1 MYIHIF
7 DAHSED
13 SYTPRDSSQN
23 ESYEQEKNYR
33 IKLFGA
39 TAQGAQIEVNVT
51 GFRPFLYVSIPE
63 ANEAWKKAIVA
74 AIIKGRNLDDL
85 KATIVQKGLL
95 YGYTGGKQFPFLELS
110 VGSINSMYA
119 LKKALLTDTQ
129 TSKLTVHGH
138 VVQVY
143 EANID
148 PMLRFFHMR
157 NINPC
162 GWISIDDIESDD
174 DDFAIECDW
183 KDIDPCPEPPSPVAP
198 FRQVIWDIEC
208 ESFDGSFPVAKQGY
222 RRVAKQL
229 WDVCADPS
237 EISGILT
244 QAFKDT
250 INETEGLVN
259 IPRLKKRLTKPPAI
273 PDSVIDTCKRLWSK
287 RDSAS
292 AKVKEECIDALTKAL
307 DAAFPGLVGD
317 SVIQIGSVLIEGQH
331 VERHIFVLGSC
342 DPINGVKVHSY
353 DMKDEE
359 GLLLGWFEWLVER
372 KVDVFVGYNT
382 NCFDE
387 RYVWDRLEEL
397 DVSDNGFVQQ
407 MSRLCELDEDGQP
420 LRTYVALEEKRLA
433 SSALGDNTLYLW
445 TTPGRLRIDLLGHIR
460 RKAQLPSYKLDA
472 VCAVYLSGVLDGIES
487 LGQGKWLLKTSQK
500 KDARVGRAIQIL
512 DGLGEDL
519 TDKLVIGEVTDRGLV
534 VSSEE
539 DLSVLGEAERWAV
552 VKDDV
557 SPQDIFRLQK
567 GSSADR
573 ATVAA
578 YCIQDCDLT
587 YELYKKLEVF
597 NETMSMANVCSVPV
611 SYIFTRGQGIKIES
625 LIFKECRTL
634 GQLIKVLPVPPREP
648 RLPGDWDEA
657 KDMSFKEI
665 DNYIRKKGE
674 QQYQN
679 LSLYYYKYELQ
690 FKGQHSSMVAKYMND
705 NMPYFN
711 EKWNSTK
718 KDAIEKL
725 IQVKINEEM
734 PIEGYEGAVVLVPE
748 PNFYKSP
755 VGVCDF
761 ASLYPSTIISEN
773 ISYDMLVWVKDFDT
787 EGNLI
792 LESRGDTIADAEAAA
807 TPGTTWTDIE
817 FDILGVKEGDTR
829 KNPVKVKIGSRVC
842 RYAQPP
848 EKGSLPKIVAKLL
861 AARKAKRVE
870 ITKTSDPFKKA
881 LLDAEQNA
889 YKITANSLYGQ
900 LGSPTFKIRLQN
912 LAASVTAYGRKQI
925 MFSKAAIER
934 FYGPGAGDP
943 RCSAV
948 TVYGD
953 TDSIF
958 VNFNP
963 RGPDGAL
970 LKGREAVVATM
981 ELTEEAGKFITGTL
995 KEPHDFEFD
1004 KVIYPFIIFSK
1015 KRYTGMFYEDSPD
1028 SCKEKSMGIVLKRRD
1043 NAPILKQIYG
1053 AAIQELL
1060 LRQDVPAAV
1069 KVVKEG
1075 VRSLVEG
1082 KVKLSMLTITKSL
1095 RSEYK
1100 TSPPAHKVLADRMAI
1115 RDPGNAPASGE
1126 RVGYVY
1132 IKPHAGQKASD
1143 LQGERV
1149 ETPSFIREKGL
1160 QPDYEYYILHQLMNP
1175 LSQLFGIFVDEI
1187 PGYQKPL
1194 SWDEDVASQKERIA
1208 ADLLFREGLGMC
1220 KQSAKKAFISKFFS
1234 PRATPTLTKSL
1245 ATVEVHGDPSLT
1257 SELSKYTSTAT
1268 KKSLLKESASFAD
1281 QAAVSRASKKKTC
1294 NPSPGT
1300 LPLPAT
1306 RP

>member
-13 SYTPRDSSQN
+13 YFSGGERH
-23 ESYEQEKNYR
+23 YR

-39 TAQGAQIEVNVT
+39 TAEGFQVQVDVT
-51 GFRPFLYVSIPE
+51 GFRPFLYVSMPE
-63 ANEAWKKAIVA
+63 GSEAWKKAIVSE
-74 AIIKGRNLDDL
+74 ILRKGKDLDEME
-85 KATIVQKGLL
+85 ATIVKRGLL

-110 VGSINSMYA
+110 VGSMSAFYT
-119 LKKALLTDTQ
+119 LKKALLTDIQ
-129 TSKLTVHGH
+129 TPKLMVLGQLI
-138 VVQVY
+138 QVY
-143 EANID
+143 EGNID

-162 GWISIDDIESDD
+162 GWISIEDIESDD
-174 DDFAIECDW
+174 EEIAIECDW
-183 KDIDPCPEPPSPVAP
+183 KDIDPCPEPPAPVAP

-208 ESFDGSFPVAKQGY
+208 DSFDGSFPVAKQGY

-229 WDVCADPS
+229 WDVCRDAS
-237 EISGILT
+237 EVGEILT
-244 QAFKDT
+244 EAFSNSITKA
-250 INETEGLVN
+250 EGLVK
-259 IPRLKKRLTKPPAI
+259 IPPFKRPLTRVPTIPA
-273 PDSVIDTCKRLWSK
+273 TFTEACKRIWLK
-287 RDSAS
+287 RDSPS
-292 AKVKEECIDALTKAL
+292 MKVKEECLLALTAAL
-307 DAAFPGLVGD
+307 DSAFAALCGD
-317 SVIQIGSVLIEGQH
+317 PIIQIGSVLVTGPS
-331 VERHIFVLGSC
+331 VERHVFVLGTC
-342 DPINGVKVHSY
+342 DPIDGVKVHSY
-353 DMKDEE
+353 KEEKDLLE
-359 GLLLGWFEWLVER
+359 GWIEWLIESR
-372 KVDVFVGYNT
+372 VDIFVGYNT

-397 DVSDNGFVQQ
+397 EINETSSVQQ
-407 MSRLCELDEDGQP
+407 LSRLCEISEDGNAVK
-420 LRTYVALEEKRLA
+420 TYVKLEEKRLA
-433 SSALGDNTLYLW
+433 SSALGDNTLYIW

-472 VCAVYLSGVLDGIES
+472 VCAVYLSGVLDGIEA
-487 LGQGKWLLKTSQK
+487 LGDGKWLLKTSQK

-519 TDKLVIGEVTDRGLV
+519 TDKLVISEVTDRGLV

-567 GSSADR
+567 GSAADR

-625 LIFKECRTL
+625 LIFKECRQL
-634 GQLIKVLPVPPREP
+634 GQLIKVLEVPPRPP
-648 RLPGDWDEA
+648 REDE
-657 KDMSFKEI
+657 D
-665 DNYIRKKGE
+665 
-674 QQYQN
+674 
-679 LSLYYYKYELQ
+679 YEA
-690 FKGQHSSMVAKYMND
+690 FTEKFAGQHSSMVTKYMND
-705 NMPYFN
+705 NMPFFSERRNY
-711 EKWNSTK
+711 K
-718 KDAIEKL
+718 KKSAIEKL
-725 IQVKINEEM
+725 IQVKIHEEM
-734 PIEGYEGAVVLVPE
+734 PVESYEGAVVLVPE

-787 EGNLI
+787 EGKLI
-792 LESRGDTIADAEAAA
+792 LESRGDTIANAEAAA
-807 TPGTTWTDIE
+807 INTSWTDIE
-817 FDILGVKEGDTR
+817 FDILGVKAGDTR
-829 KNPVKVKIGSRVC
+829 KVPEKVKIGTRVC
-842 RYAQPP
+842 RFAQPP

-925 MFSKAAIER
+925 MFSKAAIEQ
-934 FYGPGAGDP
+934 FYGPEAGDP
-943 RCSAV
+943 RCSAQ

-963 RGPDGAL
+963 RGPDGQL

-995 KEPHDFEFD
+995 KDPHDFEFD

-1053 AAIQELL
+1053 AAVQELL
-1060 LRQDVPAAV
+1060 LRQDVAAAV

-1075 VRSLVEG
+1075 VKSLVEG

-1100 TSPPAHKVLADRMAI
+1100 TTPPAHKVLADRMAV

-1126 RVGYVY
+1126 RLGYVY
-1132 IKPHAGQKASD
+1132 FVPTTGKKSVEI
-1143 LQGERV
+1143 QGDRV
-1149 ETPSFIREKGL
+1149 ETPAFIRANGL
-1160 QPDYEYYILHQLMNP
+1160 QADYEYYILHQLMNP
-1175 LSQLFGIFVDEI
+1175 LSQLFGIFVEEI
-1187 PGYQKPL
+1187 PGYQKPTA
-1194 SWDEDVASQKERIA
+1194 WEDDMAAQKERIA
-1208 ADLLFREGLGMC
+1208 AELLFSDGLSFA
-1220 KQSAKKAFISKFFS
+1220 KDLAKKSMSASNQTAKRAFIGKFFS
-1234 PRATPTLTKSL
+1234 QATPSLTKSL
-1245 ATVEVHGDPSLT
+1245 ASVEVKGDPSLS
-1257 SELSKYTSTAT
+1257 SELSKVKSPAA
-1268 KKSLLKESASFAD
+1268 KKSLLRESASFAD
-1281 QAAVSRASKKKTC
+1281 QAAVSRASKKKEAC
-1294 NPSPGT
+1294 KAAAEAAAPS
-1300 LPLPAT
+1300 AT
-1306 RP
+1306 ASP

>member
-1 MYIHIF
+1 M
-7 DAHSED
+7 
-13 SYTPRDSSQN
+13 
-23 ESYEQEKNYR
+23 
-33 IKLFGA
+33 
-39 TAQGAQIEVNVT
+39 
-51 GFRPFLYVSIPE
+51 PE
-63 ANEAWKKAIVA
+63 ATEVWKKAIVGEILRKA
-74 AIIKGRNLDDL
+74 KDLDDMETSVV
-85 KATIVQKGLL
+85 KRGLL

-110 VGSINSMYA
+110 VGSSGSMYA
-119 LKKALLTDTQ
+119 LKKVLLTDTQ
-129 TSKLTVHGH
+129 TPKLTVHGH
-138 VVQVY
+138 VVQVF
-143 EANID
+143 EGNID
-148 PMLRFFHMR
+148 PMLRFFHMQ

-162 GWISIDDIESDD
+162 GWISIEDIESDD
-174 DDFAIECDW
+174 EEIAIECDW
-183 KDIDPCPEPPSPVAP
+183 KDVQPCPEPPAPVAP
-198 FRQVIWDIEC
+198 FRQLIWDIEC
-208 ESFDGSFPVAKQGY
+208 DSFDGSFPVAKQGY

-229 WDVCADPS
+229 WDVCGDAS
-237 EISGILT
+237 EVVSMLT
-244 QAFKDT
+244 EAFSNSMTKA
-250 INETEGLVN
+250 EGLVK
-259 IPRLKKRLTKPPAI
+259 IPPFKLPLTKVPAI
-273 PDSVIDTCKRLWSK
+273 PASLTEACKKIWLK
-287 RDSAS
+287 RDSPS
-292 AKVKEECIDALTKAL
+292 MKVKEECVQELTKAL
-307 DAAFPGLVGD
+307 DSAFAKHLLGGD
-317 SVIQIGSVLIEGQH
+317 PIIQIGSVLVEGQD
-331 VERHIFVLGSC
+331 VERHIFVLGTC
-342 DPINGVKVHSY
+342 DDIDGVKVHSY
-353 DMKDEE
+353 KEE
-359 GLLLGWFEWLVER
+359 KELLVGWVKWLIESR
-372 KVDVFVGYNT
+372 VDIFVGYNT

-387 RYVWDRLEEL
+387 RYVWDRLDEL
-397 DVSDNGFVQQ
+397 DLSNEAEVQQ
-407 MSRLCELDEDGQP
+407 LSRLCELTEDGDP
-420 LRTYVALEEKRLA
+420 VRTYVKLEEKRLA

-472 VCAVYLSGVLDGIES
+472 VCAVYLSGVLDGIEG
-487 LGQGKWLLKTSQK
+487 LGEGKWLLKTSQK

-625 LIFKECRTL
+625 LIFKECRQL
-634 GQLIKVLPVPPREP
+634 GQLIKVLEVPPREP
-648 RLPGDWDEA
+648 RLQSDWDEA
-657 KDMSFKEI
+657 KEMSFKDI
-665 DNYIRKKGE
+665 DDYVRKKGE

-679 LSLYYYKYELQ
+679 ASLYYYKYELQ
-690 FKGQHSSMVAKYMND
+690 FKGQHSSCVAKYMND
-705 NMPYFN
+705 NMPYFS
-711 EKWNSTK
+711 EKRHSTK
-718 KDAIEKL
+718 KESIEKL
-725 IQVKINEEM
+725 IQVKIHEEM
-734 PIEGYEGAVVLVPE
+734 PVESYEGAVVLVPE

-787 EGNLI
+787 DGSLMGGRPSYGAVEDEDN
-792 LESRGDTIADAEAAA
+792 AV
-807 TPGTTWTDIE
+807 PGTTWTDIE
-817 FDILGVKEGDTR
+817 FDILGVKAGDTR
-829 KNPVKVKIGSRVC
+829 KVPEKIKIGTRVC

-925 MFSKAAIER
+925 MFSKAAIEQ

-963 RGPDGAL
+963 RGPDGQL

-995 KEPHDFEFD
+995 KDPHDFEFD

-1053 AAIQELL
+1053 AAVQELL
-1060 LRQDVPAAV
+1060 LRQDVAAAV

-1075 VRSLVEG
+1075 VRNLVDG

-1100 TSPPAHKVLADRMAI
+1100 TTPPAHKILADRMAV

-1132 IKPHAGQKASD
+1132 IKPQAGQKASD

-1149 ETPSFIREKGL
+1149 ETPAFIREKGL
-1160 QPDYEYYILHQLMNP
+1160 EPDYEYYILHQLMNP
-1175 LSQLFGIFVDEI
+1175 LAQLFGIFVDEI
-1187 PGYQKPL
+1187 PGYQAPA
-1194 SWDEDVASQKERIA
+1194 SWEEDAAAQKERIA
-1208 ADLLFREGLGMC
+1208 GDLLFREGLGMC

-1234 PRATPTLTKSL
+1234 PRSTPALTKSL
-1245 ATVEVHGDPSLT
+1245 ANVEVQGDPSLS
-1257 SELSKYTSTAT
+1257 SELSKYSSPAS
-1268 KKSLLKESASFAD
+1268 KKSLLKESSLFAD
-1281 QAAVSRASKKKTC
+1281 QAALSRVSKKKKPC
-1294 NPSPGT
+1294 KAVEVVPSVAPSP
-1300 LPLPAT
+1300 
-1306 RP
+1306 

>member
-13 SYTPRDSSQN
+13 VYCRPGDSGPENSYCRPGDSGPEDAYTGGS
-23 ESYEQEKNYR
+23 KHYR

-39 TAQGAQIEVNVT
+39 TAEGNQVQVDVT
-51 GFRPFLYVSIPE
+51 GFRPFLYVSMPE
-63 ANEAWKKAIVA
+63 ATEAWKKAIVSE
-74 AIIKGRNLDDL
+74 IGRKAKDLDTMEA
-85 KATIVQKGLL
+85 KVVKRGLL

-110 VGSINSMYA
+110 VGSMSAFYT

-129 TSKLTVHGH
+129 TPKLTVHGH
-138 VVQVY
+138 VVQVF
-143 EANID
+143 EGNID

-162 GWISIDDIESDD
+162 GWISIEDLESDD
-174 DDFAIECDW
+174 DDIAIECDW
-183 KDIDPCPEPPSPVAP
+183 KDIEPCPEPPAPVAP

-208 ESFDGSFPVAKQGY
+208 DSFDGSFPVAKQGY

-229 WDVCADPS
+229 WDVCGDAS
-237 EISGILT
+237 EVGPMLT
-244 QAFKDT
+244 EAFSNSMTK
-250 INETEGLVN
+250 TEGLVK
-259 IPRLKKRLTKPPAI
+259 IPPFKKPLTKVPAI
-273 PDSVIDTCKRLWSK
+273 PATFIEACKRVWLK
-287 RDSAS
+287 RDSPS
-292 AKVKEECIDALTKAL
+292 MKVKEECVQALTTAL
-307 DAAFPGLVGD
+307 DSAFTPLCGD
-317 SVIQIGSVLIEGQH
+317 PIIQIGSVFIDGPS
-331 VERHIFVLGSC
+331 VERHIFVLGTC
-342 DPINGVKVHSY
+342 DDIDGVKVHSY
-353 DMKDEE
+353 KEEKD
-359 GLLLGWFEWLVER
+359 LLMGWIEWLIEYR
-372 KVDVFVGYNT
+372 VDIFVGYNT
-382 NCFDE
+382 SSFDE
-387 RYVWDRLEEL
+387 RYVWERLEEL
-397 DVSDNGFVQQ
+397 DLSNEAPVQQ
-407 MSRLCELDEDGQP
+407 LSRLCELTEDGDP
-420 LRTYVALEEKRLA
+420 VRTCVKLEEKRLA

-472 VCAVYLSGVLDGIES
+472 VCAVYLSGVLDGIEG
-487 LGQGKWLLKTSQK
+487 LGDGKWLLKTSQR

-519 TDKLVIGEVTDRGLV
+519 TDKLVISEVNERGLV

-567 GSSADR
+567 GTSADR

-578 YCIQDCDLT
+578 YCVQDCDLT

-625 LIFKECRTL
+625 LIFKECRQL
-634 GQLIKVLPVPPREP
+634 GQLIKVLEVPPRAP
-648 RLPGDWDEA
+648 RDDDDYEA
-657 KDMSFKEI
+657 FAEKFA
-665 DNYIRKKGE
+665 
-674 QQYQN
+674 
-679 LSLYYYKYELQ
+679 
-690 FKGQHSSMVAKYMND
+690 GQHSSCVAKYMND
-705 NMPYFN
+705 NMPYFT
-711 EKWNSTK
+711 EKRNYK
-718 KDAIEKL
+718 KKFAIEKL
-725 IQVKINEEM
+725 IQVKIHEEM
-734 PIEGYEGAVVLVPE
+734 PVESYEGAVVLVPE

-787 EGNLI
+787 EGKL
-792 LESRGDTIADAEAAA
+792 LVESHGDTLAGAEANALN
-807 TPGTTWTDIE
+807 TSWTDIE
-817 FDILGVKEGDTR
+817 FDILGVKPGDTR
-829 KNPVKVKIGSRVC
+829 KVPEKIKIGTRVC

-861 AARKAKRVE
+861 AARKAKRLE

-925 MFSKAAIER
+925 MFSKAAIEQ
-934 FYGPGAGDP
+934 FYGPAAGDP

-963 RGPDGAL
+963 RGPDGQP
-970 LKGREAVVATM
+970 LKGRDAVVATM

-1015 KRYTGMFYEDSPD
+1015 KRYTGMFYEESPD

-1053 AAIQELL
+1053 AAVQELL
-1060 LRQDVPAAV
+1060 LRQDVAAAAR
-1069 KVVKEG
+1069 VVKEG

-1082 KVKLSMLTITKSL
+1082 KVKISMLTITKSL

-1100 TSPPAHKVLADRMAI
+1100 TTPPAHKILADRMAV

-1126 RVGYVY
+1126 RLGYVY
-1132 IKPHAGQKASD
+1132 IKPQAGQKASD

-1149 ETPSFIREKGL
+1149 ETPAFIREKGL
-1160 QPDYEYYILHQLMNP
+1160 EPDYEYYILHQLMNP
-1175 LSQLFGIFVDEI
+1175 LAQLFGIFVDEI
-1187 PGYQKPL
+1187 PGYQKPA
-1194 SWDEDVASQKERIA
+1194 SWEDDVAAQKERIA

-1220 KQSAKKAFISKFFS
+1220 KQSAKKAFISKFFT
-1234 PRATPTLTKSL
+1234 PRATPSLTKSL
-1245 ATVEVHGDPSLT
+1245 ANVEVQGDPSLS
-1257 SELSKYTSTAT
+1257 SELSKYGSAVS
-1268 KKSLLKESASFAD
+1268 KKSLLKESSLFAD
-1281 QAAVSRASKKKTC
+1281 QAAVSRASKKKKAC
-1294 NPSPGT
+1294 KEADK
-1300 LPLPAT
+1300 PLPVSPPSAGQSQSTPIKPSVPQAT
-1306 RP
+1306 

>member
-1 MYIHIF
+1 MIIHIF

-13 SYTPRDSSQN
+13 SYRHPGDARPEDSRPQPKTLQ
-23 ESYEQEKNYR
+23 YT

-39 TAQGAQIEVNVT
+39 TAEGAQVQVDVT
-51 GFRPFLYVSIPE
+51 GFRPFLYVSMPQGRDSHWKNIIE
-63 ANEAWKKAIVA
+63 ADILQKSRGAI
-74 AIIKGRNLDDL
+74 KDL
-85 KATIVQKGLL
+85 ESMVVKRGLL
-95 YGYTGGKQFPFLELS
+95 YGYTGGKQFSFLELS
-110 VGSINSMYA
+110 VESMSSFYA
-119 LKKALLTDTQ
+119 LKKVLLTDIQ
-129 TSKLTVHGH
+129 TPKLIVSGNLI
-138 VVQVY
+138 QVY

-157 NINPC
+157 NVNPC
-162 GWISIDDIESDD
+162 GWISIEDIESDD
-174 DDFAIECDW
+174 EEVAIECEW
-183 KDIDPCPEPPSPVAP
+183 KDIEPCQEPPAPVAP

-208 ESFDGSFPVAKQGY
+208 DSFDGSFPVAKQGY

-229 WDVCADPS
+229 WDVCGDANEVGPM
-237 EISGILT
+237 LT
-244 QAFKDT
+244 EAFSNRVTKV
-250 INETEGLVN
+250 EGLVK
-259 IPRLKKRLTKPPAI
+259 IPPFKKESKVPEIPSSLTEA
-273 PDSVIDTCKRLWSK
+273 CKRIWLK
-287 RDSAS
+287 RDSPS
-292 AKVKEECIDALTKAL
+292 AKVKEECVQALTAAL
-307 DAAFPGLVGD
+307 DSAFAKQPLCGD
-317 SVIQIGSVLIEGQH
+317 PIIQIGSVFINGAT
-331 VERHIFVLGSC
+331 VERHVFVLGTCEAIS
-342 DPINGVKVHSY
+342 GVEVHSY
-353 DMKDEE
+353 KLEKD
-359 GLLLGWFEWLVER
+359 LIMGWIDWLIEYR
-372 KVDVFVGYNT
+372 VDIFVGYNT
-382 NCFDE
+382 SSFDE
-387 RYVWDRLEEL
+387 RYVWERLEEL
-397 DVSDNGFVQQ
+397 GLSDSPSVQQ
-407 MSRLCELDEDGQP
+407 LSRLCELEDGEA
-420 LRTYVALEEKRLA
+420 RRAYVQLEEKRLA

-472 VCAVYLSGVLDGIES
+472 VCAVYLSGVLDGIEA
-487 LGQGKWLLKTSQK
+487 LGDGKWLLKTSQK

-567 GSSADR
+567 GSAADR

-634 GQLIKVLPVPPREP
+634 GQLIKVLEVPPRPP
-648 RLPGDWDEA
+648 REDE
-657 KDMSFKEI
+657 D
-665 DNYIRKKGE
+665 
-674 QQYQN
+674 
-679 LSLYYYKYELQ
+679 YEA
-690 FKGQHSSMVAKYMND
+690 FAEKFAGQHSSSVAKYMND

-711 EKWNSTK
+711 EKRNYK
-718 KDAIEKL
+718 KRFAIEKL
-725 IQVKINEEM
+725 IQVKIHEEM
-734 PIEGYEGAVVLVPE
+734 PVEGYEGAVVLVPE

-792 LESRGDTIADAEAAA
+792 LESRGDTIADAEMNAVN
-807 TPGTTWTDIE
+807 TTWTDIE
-817 FDILGVKEGDTR
+817 FDILGVKDGDVR

-842 RYAQPP
+842 RFAQPP

-925 MFSKAAIER
+925 MFSKAAIEQ

-963 RGPDGAL
+963 RGPDGQP

-995 KEPHDFEFD
+995 KDPHDFEFD

-1053 AAIQELL
+1053 AAVQELL
-1060 LRQDVPAAV
+1060 LRQDVAAAV

-1075 VRSLVEG
+1075 VKSLVEG

-1100 TSPPAHKVLADRMAI
+1100 TTPPAHKILADRMAV

-1132 IKPHAGQKASD
+1132 IKAQAGQKASD

-1149 ETPSFIREKGL
+1149 ETPAFIREKGL
-1160 QPDYEYYILHQLMNP
+1160 EPDYEYYILHQLMNP
-1175 LSQLFGIFVDEI
+1175 LSQLFGIFVNEI
-1187 PGYQKPL
+1187 PGYQAPK
-1194 SWDEDVASQKERIA
+1194 SWEEDAAAQKERIA
-1208 ADLLFREGLGMC
+1208 GDLLFRDGLGMC
-1220 KQSAKKAFISKFFS
+1220 KHSAKKAFISKFFS
-1234 PRATPTLTKSL
+1234 PRATPSLTKSL
-1245 ATVEVHGDPSLT
+1245 ATVEVQGDPSLT
-1257 SELSKYTSTAT
+1257 SELSKYSSPAA

-1281 QAAVSRASKKKTC
+1281 QAAVSRASKKKAAC
-1294 NPSPGT
+1294 KPS
-1300 LPLPAT
+1300 AT
-1306 RP
+1306 ASPSTPTSPNVPPVI

>member
-13 SYTPRDSSQN
+13 SYSRPGDSRPGDSRP
-23 ESYEQEKNYR
+23 EDSYSDARQQYH

-39 TAQGAQIEVNVT
+39 TANGSQVQVDVT
-51 GFRPFLYVSIPE
+51 GFRPFLYVSLPE
-63 ANEAWKKAIVA
+63 SSEAWKKAVVGEILRRA
-74 AIIKGRNLDDL
+74 KGQLDDMEVTL
-85 KATIVQKGLL
+85 VKRGIL
-95 YGYTGGKQFPFLELS
+95 YGYTGGKDFPFLQLT
-110 VGSINSMYA
+110 VPSMSAFYH
-119 LKKALLTDTQ
+119 LKKVLLTDTQ
-129 TSKLTVHGH
+129 TPKLVVHEKII
-138 VVQVY
+138 QVY

-162 GWISIDDIESDD
+162 GWISIEDIDSDD
-174 DDFAIECDW
+174 EEINIECDW
-183 KDIDPCPEPPSPVAP
+183 ADIGPCLEPPTPVAP

-208 ESFDGSFPVAKQGY
+208 DSFDGSFPVAKQGY

-229 WDVCADPS
+229 WDLCADAS
-237 EISGILT
+237 EVGPMLEKAFSADVEALVKIPPFKKTSKIPQISTTLLN
-244 QAFKDT
+244 D
-250 INETEGLVN
+250 
-259 IPRLKKRLTKPPAI
+259 
-273 PDSVIDTCKRLWSK
+273 CKRIWLK

-292 AKVKEECIDALTKAL
+292 PKVKEECVQDLTAAL
-307 DAAFPGLVGD
+307 DSAFVLHPLSGD
-317 SVIQIGSVLIEGQH
+317 PIIQIGSVLITGPD
-331 VERHIFVLGSC
+331 VERHIFVLGTC
-342 DPINGVKVHSY
+342 DPIDGVVVHSY
-353 DMKDEE
+353 KQEKD
-359 GLLLGWFEWLVER
+359 LLVSWMEWLIESR
-372 KVDVFVGYNT
+372 VDIFVGYNT

-397 DVSDNGFVQQ
+397 GVNDSAAVQQ
-407 MSRLCELDEDGQP
+407 LSRLCELEDGEAQ
-420 LRTYVALEEKRLA
+420 RTYVKLEEKRLA

-487 LGQGKWLLKTSQK
+487 LGDGKWLLKTSQK

-519 TDKLVIGEVTDRGLV
+519 TDKLIVSEVSAGGLV

-625 LIFKECRTL
+625 LIFKECREL
-634 GQLIKVLPVPPREP
+634 GQLIKVLEVPPREP
-648 RLPGDWDEA
+648 RLPHDIDNV
-657 KDMSFKEI
+657 KDMKTIEEV
-665 DNYIRKKGE
+665 DVHVRMKRE
-674 QQYQN
+674 QPYQN
-679 LSLYYYKYELQ
+679 ASLYYHWFDLQ
-690 FKGQHSSMVAKYMND
+690 FKGQHSSSVTKYVD
-705 NMPYFN
+705 DKKEYFEN
-711 EKWNSTK
+711 KRNTTQKE
-718 KDAIEKL
+718 AAEKL
-725 IQVKINEEM
+725 IQVKIYEEM
-734 PIEGYEGAVVLVPE
+734 PVESYEGAVVLVPE

-773 ISYDMLVWVKDFDT
+773 ISYDMLVWVKDFDM

-792 LESRGDTIADAEAAA
+792 GGRPSYGAVEDEANA

-829 KNPVKVKIGSRVC
+829 KNPVKEKVGTRVC

-848 EKGSLPKIVAKLL
+848 AKGSLPKIVAKLL

-870 ITKTSDPFKKA
+870 ITKTNDPFKKA

-925 MFSKAAIER
+925 MFSKAAIEK
-934 FYGPGAGDP
+934 FYGPEAGDP

-963 RGPDGAL
+963 RGPDGTQ

-1028 SCKEKSMGIVLKRRD
+1028 SSKEKSMGIVLKRRD
-1043 NAPILKQIYG
+1043 NAPFLKLVYG
-1053 AAIQELL
+1053 SAVKELL
-1060 LRQDVPAAV
+1060 LRQDVGAAV
-1069 KVVKEG
+1069 RVVKEG
-1075 VRSLVEG
+1075 VRALVEG

-1100 TSPPAHKVLADRMAI
+1100 TTPPAHKILADRMAV

-1132 IKPHAGQKASD
+1132 IKPQAGQKASD

-1149 ETPSFIREKGL
+1149 ETPAFIREKGL
-1160 QPDYEYYILHQLMNP
+1160 EPDYEYYILHQLMNP
-1175 LSQLFGIFVDEI
+1175 ISQLFGIFVEEI
-1187 PGYQKPL
+1187 PGYQKPAT
-1194 SWDEDVASQKERIA
+1194 WDEDVAAQKERMA
-1208 ADLLFREGLGMC
+1208 ADLLFREGLSMC

-1234 PRATPTLTKSL
+1234 RPTPSLTKSL
-1245 ATVEVHGDPSLT
+1245 ATVAVQGDPSLT
-1257 SELSKYTSTAT
+1257 SELSKYASPTA

-1281 QAAVSRASKKKTC
+1281 QAAVSRASKKK
-1294 NPSPGT
+1294 
-1300 LPLPAT
+1300 AAK
-1306 RP
+1306 

>member
-1 MYIHIF
+1 MF
-7 DAHSED
+7 GVTAEG
-13 SYTPRDSSQN
+13 SQV
-23 ESYEQEKNYR
+23 QVD
-33 IKLFGA
+33 I
-39 TAQGAQIEVNVT
+39 T
-51 GFRPFLYVSIPE
+51 GFRPFIYVSIPE
-63 ANEAWKKAIVA
+63 ATEAWKKEIEAEIYRKAKDLSDMETRIV
-74 AIIKGRNLDDL
+74 KR
-85 KATIVQKGLL
+85 GLL

-110 VGSINSMYA
+110 VGSMSALYA
-119 LKKALLTDTQ
+119 LKKVLLTDIQ
-129 TSKLTVHGH
+129 TPKLTVRGRTI
-138 VVQVY
+138 QVY

-162 GWISIDDIESDD
+162 GWISIEDIESDD
-174 DDFAIECDW
+174 EEIAIECEW
-183 KDIDPCPEPPSPVAP
+183 TDICPCPEPPAPVAP
-198 FRQVIWDIEC
+198 FRQLIWDIEC
-208 ESFDGSFPVAKQGY
+208 DSFDGSFPVAKQGY

-229 WDVCADPS
+229 WDVCGDAS
-237 EISGILT
+237 EVAPILT
-244 QAFKDT
+244 RAFQDSITKT
-250 INETEGLVN
+250 QGPVN
-259 IPRLKKRLTKPPAI
+259 IPPFKKALSKVPDISTNLTEA
-273 PDSVIDTCKRLWSK
+273 CKKIWLR
-287 RDSAS
+287 RDSPS
-292 AKVKEECIDALTKAL
+292 VKIKEECVQALTAAL
-307 DAAFPGLVGD
+307 DSAFTKQSLSGD
-317 SVIQIGSVLIEGQH
+317 PIIQIGSVLIDGPA
-331 VERHIFVLGSC
+331 VERHIFVLGTC
-342 DPINGVKVHSY
+342 DPIDGVKVHSY
-353 DMKDEE
+353 KEE
-359 GLLLGWFEWLVER
+359 KELLVGWVEWLIESR
-372 KVDVFVGYNT
+372 VDIFVGYNT

-387 RYVWDRLEEL
+387 RYVWERLEEL
-397 DVSDNGFVQQ
+397 DLSSEASVQQ
-407 MSRLCELDEDGQP
+407 LSRLCELTDDGEP
-420 LRTYVALEEKRLA
+420 VRTCVKLEEKRLA

-472 VCAVYLSGVLDGIES
+472 VCAVYLSGVLDGIEA
-487 LGQGKWLLKTSQK
+487 LGDGKWLLKTSQK

-519 TDKLVIGEVTDRGLV
+519 TDKMVIGEVTERGLV

-552 VKDDV
+552 VKDDI

-625 LIFKECRTL
+625 LIFKECRQL
-634 GQLIKVLPVPPREP
+634 GQLIKVLEVPPRPP
-648 RLPGDWDEA
+648 RDDE
-657 KDMSFKEI
+657 D
-665 DNYIRKKGE
+665 
-674 QQYQN
+674 
-679 LSLYYYKYELQ
+679 YEALAEK
-690 FKGQHSSMVAKYMND
+690 FAGQHSSIVTKYMNETPLYSQWK
-705 NMPYFN
+705 NI
-711 EKWNSTK
+711 KKKST
-718 KDAIEKL
+718 IEKL
-725 IQVKINEEM
+725 IQVKIHEEM
-734 PIEGYEGAVVLVPE
+734 PVESYEGAVVLVPE

-787 EGNLI
+787 EGKLM
-792 LESRGDTIADAEAAA
+792 GDKPSYGAIEDEANA

-817 FDILGVKEGDTR
+817 FDILGVKAGDTR
-829 KNPVKVKIGSRVC
+829 KVPEKIKIGTRVC

-925 MFSKAAIER
+925 MFSKAAIEQ

-963 RGPDGAL
+963 RGPDGEP

-995 KEPHDFEFD
+995 KDPHDFEFD

-1053 AAIQELL
+1053 AAVQELL
-1060 LRQDVPAAV
+1060 LRQDVAAAV

-1075 VRSLVEG
+1075 VRNLVEG

-1100 TSPPAHKVLADRMAI
+1100 TTPPAHKVLADRMAV

-1132 IKPHAGQKASD
+1132 IKPQAGQKASD

-1149 ETPSFIREKGL
+1149 ETPAFIREKGL
-1160 QPDYEYYILHQLMNP
+1160 EPDYEYYILHQLMNP

-1187 PGYQKPL
+1187 PGYEKPG
-1194 SWDEDVASQKERIA
+1194 SWDEDVIAQKERIA

-1234 PRATPTLTKSL
+1234 PRPTPSLTKSL
-1245 ATVEVHGDPSLT
+1245 ASVEVKGDPSLS
-1257 SELSKYTSTAT
+1257 SELSKYSSTAS

-1281 QAAVSRASKKKTC
+1281 QAAVSRASKKKAAC
-1294 NPSPGT
+1294 KAAAAIPSAGQST
-1300 LPLPAT
+1300 
-1306 RP
+1306 

>member
-13 SYTPRDSSQN
+13 VYCRPGDSGPGDSGPDDVYTKGVKHYQ
-23 ESYEQEKNYR
+23 

-39 TAQGAQIEVNVT
+39 TVDGNQVQIDVT
-51 GFRPFLYVSIPE
+51 GFRPFLYVSMPE
-63 ANEAWKKAIVA
+63 ATEVWKKAIVGD
-74 AIIKGRNLDDL
+74 ILRRGKDLDDME
-85 KATIVQKGLL
+85 ARIVKRGLL
-95 YGYTGGKQFPFLELS
+95 YGYTGGKEFPFLELS
-110 VGSINSMYA
+110 VGSISAMYT
-119 LKKALLTDTQ
+119 LKKTLLTDTQ
-129 TSKLTVHGH
+129 TPKLTVHGH

-143 EANID
+143 EGNID

-174 DDFAIECDW
+174 EEIVIECDW
-183 KDIDPCPEPPSPVAP
+183 KDIEPCPQAPAPVAP

-208 ESFDGSFPVAKQGY
+208 DSFDGSFPVAKQGY

-229 WDVCADPS
+229 WDVCGDSS
-237 EISGILT
+237 EVGPMLT
-244 QAFKDT
+244 QAFQDSIAKK
-250 INETEGLVN
+250 EGLVR
-259 IPRLKKRLTKPPAI
+259 IPPFKKPLTKVPDI
-273 PDSVIDTCKRLWSK
+273 PVSFIEACKRVWLK
-287 RDSAS
+287 RDSPS
-292 AKVKEECIDALTKAL
+292 VKVKEECVQALTVAL
-307 DAAFPGLVGD
+307 DSAFAKLCGD
-317 SVIQIGSVLIEGQH
+317 PIIQIGSVFIDGPS
-331 VERHIFVLGSC
+331 VERHIFVLGTC
-342 DPINGVKVHSY
+342 DAIDGVKVHSY
-353 DMKDEE
+353 RLEE
-359 GLLLGWFEWLVER
+359 DLLMGWIGWLIEYR
-372 KVDVFVGYNT
+372 VDIFVGYNT
-382 NCFDE
+382 SSFDE
-387 RYVWDRLEEL
+387 RYVWERLEEL
-397 DVSDNGFVQQ
+397 GLSDNSYVQQ
-407 MSRLCELDEDGQP
+407 LSRLCQLTDDGDP
-420 LRTYVALEEKRLA
+420 VRTCVKLEEKRLA

-472 VCAVYLSGVLDGIES
+472 VCAVYLSGVLDGIEG
-487 LGQGKWLLKTSQK
+487 LGDRKWLLKTSQK
-500 KDARVGRAIQIL
+500 KDAKVGRAIQIL

-519 TDKLVIGEVTDRGLV
+519 TDKLVIDEVTDRGLV
-534 VSSEE
+534 VQSEE
-539 DLSVLGEAERWAV
+539 DLSLLGEAERWAV

-625 LIFKECRTL
+625 LIFKECRVL
-634 GQLIKVLPVPPREP
+634 GQLIKVLEVPPRAP
-648 RLPGDWDEA
+648 REDE
-657 KDMSFKEI
+657 D
-665 DNYIRKKGE
+665 
-674 QQYQN
+674 
-679 LSLYYYKYELQ
+679 YEALAEK
-690 FKGQHSSMVAKYMND
+690 FAGQHSSSVAKYMND
-705 NMPYFN
+705 NMPYF
-711 EKWNSTK
+711 TK
-718 KDAIEKL
+718 SYKKKNAIEKL
-725 IQVKINEEM
+725 IQVKIYEEM
-734 PIEGYEGAVVLVPE
+734 PVESYEGAVVLVPE

-787 EGNLI
+787 EGKLMGGRPSYGAV
-792 LESRGDTIADAEAAA
+792 EDEANAS
-807 TPGTTWTDIE
+807 PGTTWTDIE

-829 KNPVKVKIGSRVC
+829 KNPVKVKIGTRVC

-925 MFSKAAIER
+925 MFSKAAIEQ

-963 RGPDGAL
+963 RGPDGAP

-995 KEPHDFEFD
+995 KDPHDFEFD

-1053 AAIQELL
+1053 AAVQELL
-1060 LRQDVPAAV
+1060 LRQDVVAAV

-1100 TSPPAHKVLADRMAI
+1100 TTPPAHKILADRMAV

-1132 IKPHAGQKASD
+1132 IVPTTGKKANEI
-1143 LQGERV
+1143 QGDRV
-1149 ETPSFIREKGL
+1149 ETPAFIRANGL
-1160 QPDYEYYILHQLMNP
+1160 QADYEYYILHQLMNP

-1187 PGYQKPL
+1187 PGYKAPPL
-1194 SWDEDVASQKERIA
+1194 WEDDAAAQKERIA
-1208 ADLLFREGLGMC
+1208 AELLFSEGLNLA
-1220 KQSAKKAFISKFFS
+1220 KELAKKSLSASNQTAKRAFIGKFFS
-1234 PRATPTLTKSL
+1234 QATPTLTKSL
-1245 ATVEVHGDPSLT
+1245 ATVEVKGDPSIT
-1257 SELSKYTSTAT
+1257 SELSKYSSTAT
-1268 KKSLLKESASFAD
+1268 KKSLLKESSLFAD
-1281 QAAVSRASKKKTC
+1281 QAAVSRACKKKTC
-1294 NPSPGT
+1294 KPQPSQEQSPSIPT
-1300 LPLPAT
+1300 SPSVPPAS
-1306 RP
+1306 

>member
-1 MYIHIF
+1 MIIHIF

-13 SYTPRDSSQN
+13 SYRSVDPGSDS
-23 ESYEQEKNYR
+23 ESGSRPQGELLYT

-39 TAQGAQIEVNVT
+39 TAEGSQVQIDVT
-51 GFRPFLYVSIPE
+51 GFRPFLYVSMPQGRDSHWRNIIE
-63 ANEAWKKAIVA
+63 ADVLQKSRGAI
-74 AIIKGRNLDDL
+74 NDL
-85 KATIVQKGLL
+85 QASVVKRGLL
-95 YGYTGGKQFPFLELS
+95 YGYTGGKQFSFLELS
-110 VGSINSMYA
+110 VGSMSSFYA
-119 LKKALLTDTQ
+119 LKKVLLTDIQ
-129 TSKLTVHGH
+129 TPKLTVQGH
-138 VVQVY
+138 SIQVY

-162 GWISIDDIESDD
+162 GWISIEDIESEDEEI
-174 DDFAIECDW
+174 AIECEW
-183 KDIDPCPEPPSPVAP
+183 KDIEPCPEPPAPVAP

-208 ESFDGSFPVAKQGY
+208 DSFDGSFPVAKQGY

-229 WDVCADPS
+229 WDICADAS
-237 EISGILT
+237 EVGPILT
-244 QAFKDT
+244 QAFQDGEKGS
-250 INETEGLVN
+250 GLVK
-259 IPRLKKRLTKPPAI
+259 IPPFKKPGKI
-273 PDSVIDTCKRLWSK
+273 PEIPSSFLDTCKRVWMK
-287 RDSAS
+287 RDSPS
-292 AKVKEECIDALTKAL
+292 AKVKEECVQAITTAL
-307 DAAFPGLVGD
+307 DSAFAKHGLCGD
-317 SVIQIGSVLIEGQH
+317 PIIQIGSVFINGAT
-331 VERHIFVLGSC
+331 VERHIFVLGTC
-342 DPINGVKVHSY
+342 DKIDGVEVHSY
-353 DMKDEE
+353 KREND
-359 GLLLGWFEWLVER
+359 LLMGWIDWLIDYR
-372 KVDVFVGYNT
+372 VDIFVGYNT
-382 NCFDE
+382 SSFDE
-387 RYVWDRLEEL
+387 RYVWERLEEL
-397 DVSDNGFVQQ
+397 GLSDSPSVQQ
-407 MSRLCELDEDGQP
+407 LSRLCELEDGEP
-420 LRTYVALEEKRLA
+420 RRAYVKLEEKRLA

-472 VCAVYLSGVLDGIES
+472 VCAVYLSGVLNGIES
-487 LGQGKWLLKTSQK
+487 LGEGKWLLKTSQK

-519 TDKLVIGEVTDRGLV
+519 TDKLVISEVTENGLV

-567 GSSADR
+567 GTSADR

-625 LIFKECRTL
+625 LIFKECRVL
-634 GQLIKVLPVPPREP
+634 GQLIKVLEVPPRAP
-648 RLPGDWDEA
+648 RDDE
-657 KDMSFKEI
+657 D
-665 DNYIRKKGE
+665 
-674 QQYQN
+674 
-679 LSLYYYKYELQ
+679 YEA
-690 FKGQHSSMVAKYMND
+690 FAEKFAGQHSSSVIKYKND
-705 NMPYFN
+705 NMVYF
-711 EKWNSTK
+711 TK
-718 KDAIEKL
+718 SYKKKNALEKL
-725 IQVKINEEM
+725 IQVKIHEEM
-734 PIEGYEGAVVLVPE
+734 PVEGYEGAVVLVPE

-773 ISYDMLVWVKDFDT
+773 ISYDMLVWVKDFDL

-792 LESRGDTIADAEAAA
+792 GESRGDTIPDAEAAA

-817 FDILGVKEGDTR
+817 FDILGVKEGDVR

-925 MFSKAAIER
+925 MYSKAAIEK
-934 FYGPGAGDP
+934 FYGPEANDP

-963 RGPDGAL
+963 RGSDGNP

-1053 AAIQELL
+1053 AAVQELL
-1060 LRQDVPAAV
+1060 LRQDVAAAV
-1069 KVVKEG
+1069 RVVKEG

-1082 KVKLSMLTITKSL
+1082 KVKMSMLTITKSL

-1100 TSPPAHKVLADRMAI
+1100 TTPPAHKILADRMAV

-1132 IKPHAGQKASD
+1132 IKAQAGQRASD

-1149 ETPSFIREKGL
+1149 ETPAFIREKGL

-1175 LSQLFGIFVDEI
+1175 LSQLFGIFAEEI
-1187 PGYQKPL
+1187 PGYQAPKT
-1194 SWDEDVASQKERIA
+1194 WDEDTVSQKERIA
-1208 ADLLFREGLGMC
+1208 GDLLFREGLALC
-1220 KQSAKKAFISKFFS
+1220 NQTAKKAFINKFFS
-1234 PRATPTLTKSL
+1234 RATPTLTKSL
-1245 ATVEVHGDPSLT
+1245 STVEVQGDPSLT
-1257 SELSKYTSTAT
+1257 SELSKYTSTAS

-1281 QAAVSRASKKKTC
+1281 QAAVSRASKKKAAC
-1294 NPSPGT
+1294 KPSPGQSQLT
-1300 LPLPAT
+1300 PTSQSVPPAS
-1306 RP
+1306 

>member
-1 MYIHIF
+1 MHIHIF

-13 SYTPRDSSQN
+13 SYTDGS
-23 ESYEQEKNYR
+23 KHYR

-39 TAQGAQIEVNVT
+39 TVEGNQVQVDVT
-51 GFRPFLYVSIPE
+51 GFRPFLYVSMPE
-63 ANEAWKKAIVA
+63 ATEAWKKAIVGE
-74 AIIKGRNLDDL
+74 ILRKGKDLDDME
-85 KATIVQKGLL
+85 ARIVKRGLL

-110 VGSINSMYA
+110 VGSSGAMYA
-119 LKKALLTDTQ
+119 LKKTLLTDTQ
-129 TSKLTVHGH
+129 TPKLTVHGH

-162 GWISIDDIESDD
+162 GWITIEDIESDD
-174 DDFAIECDW
+174 EEIAIECDW
-183 KDIDPCPEPPSPVAP
+183 KDIELCPQAPAPVAP

-208 ESFDGSFPVAKQGY
+208 DSFDGSFPVAKQGY

-229 WDVCADPS
+229 WDVCGDFS
-237 EISGILT
+237 EVGPTLSN
-244 QAFKDT
+244 AFQDSMTK
-250 INETEGLVN
+250 TEGLVK
-259 IPRLKKRLTKPPAI
+259 IPPFKKPLTKVPDIPASFI
-273 PDSVIDTCKRLWSK
+273 EACKRVWLK
-287 RDSAS
+287 RDSS
-292 AKVKEECIDALTKAL
+292 SVKVKEECVQALTLAL
-307 DAAFPGLVGD
+307 DSAFAKLCGD
-317 SVIQIGSVLIEGQH
+317 PIIQIGSVFIDGPS

-342 DPINGVKVHSY
+342 DPIDGVKVHSY
-353 DMKDEE
+353 KREE
-359 GLLLGWFEWLVER
+359 DLLLGWIEWLIEYR
-372 KVDVFVGYNT
+372 VDIFVGYNT
-382 NCFDE
+382 SSFDE
-387 RYVWDRLEEL
+387 RYVWERLEEL
-397 DVSDNGFVQQ
+397 GLSDTSTVQQ
-407 MSRLCELDEDGQP
+407 LSRLCELEDGEA
-420 LRTYVALEEKRLA
+420 RRSYVKLEEKRLA

-472 VCAVYLSGVLDGIES
+472 VCAVYLSGVLDGIEG
-487 LGQGKWLLKTSQK
+487 LGDRKWLLKTSQK

-519 TDKLVIGEVTDRGLV
+519 TDKLVIDEVTDRGLV

-539 DLSVLGEAERWAV
+539 DLSLLGEAERWAV

-634 GQLIKVLPVPPREP
+634 GQLIKVLEVPPRAP
-648 RLPGDWDEA
+648 RDDE
-657 KDMSFKEI
+657 D
-665 DNYIRKKGE
+665 
-674 QQYQN
+674 
-679 LSLYYYKYELQ
+679 YEA
-690 FKGQHSSMVAKYMND
+690 FAEKFAGQHSSSVSKYMND
-705 NMPYFN
+705 NMPYF
-711 EKWNSTK
+711 TK
-718 KDAIEKL
+718 SYKKKFAIEKL
-725 IQVKINEEM
+725 LQIKIHEEM

-773 ISYDMLVWVKDFDT
+773 ISYDMLVWVKDFDM
-787 EGNLI
+787 EGRLI
-792 LESRGDTIADAEAAA
+792 GDRPSYGSIEDEANA

-817 FDILGVKEGDTR
+817 FDILGVKEGDVR
-829 KNPVKVKIGSRVC
+829 KNPVKVKIGTRVC

-925 MFSKAAIER
+925 MFSKAAIEQ

-963 RGPDGAL
+963 RGPDGTP

-1100 TSPPAHKVLADRMAI
+1100 TTPPAHKVLADRMAI

-1132 IKPHAGQKASD
+1132 IVPTAGKKANEI
-1143 LQGERV
+1143 QGDRV
-1149 ETPSFIREKGL
+1149 ETPAFIRANGL

-1187 PGYQKPL
+1187 PGYKAPV
-1194 SWDEDVASQKERIA
+1194 SWEDDVASQKERIA
-1208 ADLLFREGLGMC
+1208 AELLFSEGLNFA
-1220 KQSAKKAFISKFFS
+1220 KDLAKKSLSASNQSAKKAFIGKFFS
-1234 PRATPTLTKSL
+1234 QATPNLTKSL
-1245 ATVEVHGDPSLT
+1245 ASVEVKGDPSIT
-1257 SELSKYTSTAT
+1257 SELSKYSSIAS
-1268 KKSLLKESASFAD
+1268 KKSLLKESSLFAD

-1294 NPSPGT
+1294 KPASSQEQSPSIPT
-1300 LPLPAT
+1300 SQSVPPAS
-1306 RP
+1306 

>member
-1 MYIHIF
+1 MIIHIF

-13 SYTPRDSSQN
+13 SYRVEDAEHSDTKTSP
-23 ESYEQEKNYR
+23 QERLQYT

-39 TAQGAQIEVNVT
+39 TAEGSQVQVDVT
-51 GFRPFLYVSIPE
+51 GFRPFLYVSMPQGRDSH
-63 ANEAWKKAIVA
+63 WKD
-74 AIIKGRNLDDL
+74 IIETN
-85 KATIVQKGLL
+85 IVQKSRDGISLTSTVVKRGLL
-95 YGYTGGKQFPFLELS
+95 YGYTGGKQFSFLELS
-110 VGSINSMYA
+110 VGSMSSFYA
-119 LKKALLTDTQ
+119 LKKVLLTDIQ
-129 TSKLTVHGH
+129 TPKLIVQGH
-138 VVQVY
+138 VIQVY

-162 GWISIDDIESDD
+162 GWISIEDIESDD
-174 DDFAIECDW
+174 DEIPIECKWDE
-183 KDIDPCPEPPSPVAP
+183 IDPCPEPPAPVAP

-208 ESFDGSFPVAKQGY
+208 DSFDGSFPVAKQGY

-229 WDVCADPS
+229 WDMCGDAS
-237 EISGILT
+237 EVGPMLT
-244 QAFKDT
+244 QAFRDGEKG
-250 INETEGLVN
+250 IK
-259 IPRLKKRLTKPPAI
+259 IPPFKKPLTKI
-273 PDSVIDTCKRLWSK
+273 PEIPSSFLESCKRVWLK
-287 RDSAS
+287 RDSPS
-292 AKVKEECIDALTKAL
+292 AKVKEECVQALTSAL
-307 DAAFPGLVGD
+307 DSAFAKQGLCGD
-317 SVIQIGSVLIEGQH
+317 PIIQIGSVFINGAT
-331 VERHIFVLGSC
+331 VERHVFVLGSC
-342 DPINGVKVHSY
+342 DPINGVEVHSY
-353 DMKDEE
+353 NQEKD
-359 GLLLGWFEWLVER
+359 LLMGWIDWLVEYR
-372 KVDVFVGYNT
+372 VDIFVGYNT
-382 NCFDE
+382 SSFDE
-387 RYVWDRLEEL
+387 RYVWERLEEL
-397 DVSDNGFVQQ
+397 GLSDSHRVQQ
-407 MSRLCELDEDGQP
+407 LSRLCELTEDGDAV
-420 LRTYVALEEKRLA
+420 RSYVKLEEKRLA

-472 VCAVYLSGVLDGIES
+472 VCAVYLSGVLDGIEG
-487 LGQGKWLLKTSQK
+487 LGDGKWLLKTSQK

-519 TDKLVIGEVTDRGLV
+519 TDKLVISEVTGSGLV

-567 GSSADR
+567 GTSADR

-634 GQLIKVLPVPPREP
+634 GQLIKVLEVPPRAP
-648 RLPGDWDEA
+648 REDEDYDA
-657 KDMSFKEI
+657 FAEKFA
-665 DNYIRKKGE
+665 
-674 QQYQN
+674 
-679 LSLYYYKYELQ
+679 
-690 FKGQHSSMVAKYMND
+690 GQHSSTVSKYVSD
-705 NMPYFN
+705 NMAYL
-711 EKWNSTK
+711 TK
-718 KDAIEKL
+718 SYKKKNALEKL
-725 IQVKINEEM
+725 IQVKIHEEM
-734 PIEGYEGAVVLVPE
+734 PVEGYEGAVVLVPE

-773 ISYDMLVWVKDFDT
+773 ISYDMLVWVKDFDM

-792 LESRGDTIADAEAAA
+792 GESRGDTIPDAEAAA

-817 FDILGVKEGDTR
+817 FDILGVKEGDVR
-829 KNPVKVKIGSRVC
+829 KNPVKVKVGSRVC
-842 RYAQPP
+842 RFAQPP

-925 MFSKAAIER
+925 MFSKAAIEQ
-934 FYGPGAGDP
+934 FYGPGAKDP

-963 RGPDGAL
+963 RGPDGTP

-995 KEPHDFEFD
+995 KDPHDFEFD

-1053 AAIQELL
+1053 AAVQELL
-1060 LRQDVPAAV
+1060 LRQDVVAAV

-1075 VRSLVEG
+1075 VKSLVEG

-1100 TSPPAHKVLADRMAI
+1100 TTPPAHKVLADRMAV

-1132 IKPHAGQKASD
+1132 IKAQAGQKASD

-1149 ETPSFIREKGL
+1149 ETPAFIREKGL

-1175 LSQLFGIFVDEI
+1175 LSQLFGIFAEEI
-1187 PGYQKPL
+1187 PGYQSPK
-1194 SWDEDVASQKERIA
+1194 SWDEDTVSQKERIA
-1208 ADLLFREGLGMC
+1208 GDLLFRDGLAMC
-1220 KQSAKKAFISKFFS
+1220 NQSAKKAFINKFFS
-1234 PRATPTLTKSL
+1234 RATPTLTKSL
-1245 ATVEVHGDPSLT
+1245 ATVEVSGDPSLT
-1257 SELSKYTSTAT
+1257 SELSKYSSTAS

-1281 QAAVSRASKKKTC
+1281 QAAVSRASKKKAAC
-1294 NPSPGT
+1294 KPSQGQSQVTPT
-1300 LPLPAT
+1300 SPSVQPAT
-1306 RP
+1306 

>member
-13 SYTPRDSSQN
+13 F
-23 ESYEQEKNYR
+23 YENQKKQYR

-39 TAQGAQIEVNVT
+39 KADGAQVEVNVT
-51 GFRPFLYVSIPE
+51 GFQPFLYVSMPE
-63 ANEAWKKAIVA
+63 PTEAWKKAIVGEILRKA
-74 AIIKGRNLDDL
+74 KDLDDI

-95 YGYTGGKQFPFLELS
+95 YGYTAGKKFPFLELS
-110 VGSINSMYA
+110 VESTSSLYA
-119 LKKALLTDTQ
+119 LKKAILTDIQ
-129 TSKLTVHGH
+129 TPKLIVHGYT
-138 VVQVY
+138 VQVY

-162 GWISIDDIESDD
+162 GWISIEDIESDD
-174 DDFAIECDW
+174 EEIAIECDW
-183 KDIDPCPEPPSPVAP
+183 NDIQPCPEPPLPVAP

-208 ESFDGSFPVAKQGY
+208 DSFDGSFPVAKQGY
-222 RRVAKQL
+222 RRVAKQV
-229 WDVCADPS
+229 WDLCHNASDVGP
-237 EISGILT
+237 ILT
-244 QAFKDT
+244 RAFHEALKTGDT
-250 INETEGLVN
+250 KGVLNPVEGEGEGIVR
-259 IPRLKKRLTKPPAI
+259 IPPFKKRLTKVPAI
-273 PDSVIDTCKRLWSK
+273 PTTLLEECKKIWEK
-287 RDSAS
+287 RDNPSI
-292 AKVKEECIDALTKAL
+292 KVKEECVQALTAAL
-307 DAAFPGLVGD
+307 DSAFVKLCGD
-317 SVIQIGSVLIEGQH
+317 PIIQIGSVFVEGNN
-331 VERHIFVLGSC
+331 VERHIFVLGTC

-353 DMKDEE
+353 SDEE
-359 GLLLGWFEWLVER
+359 ELLIGWFEWLVETR
-372 KVDVFVGYNT
+372 VDIFVGYNT

-397 DVSDNGFVQQ
+397 EINSNVAVQQ
-407 MSRLCELDEDGQP
+407 MSRLCELEDGDP
-420 LRTYVALEEKRLA
+420 RKPYVQLEEKRLA

-472 VCAVYLSGVLDGIES
+472 VCAVYLSGVLDGIEA
-487 LGQGKWLLKTSQK
+487 LDNGKWLLKTNQK

-519 TDKLVIGEVTDRGLV
+519 TEKLVIEELTDRGIV
-534 VSSEE
+534 VQSDE
-539 DLSVLGEAERWAV
+539 DLSLLGEAERWAV

-625 LIFKECRTL
+625 LIFKECRQL
-634 GQLIKVLPVPPREP
+634 GQLIKVLQVPPRPP
-648 RLPGDWDEA
+648 RDDEDYGA
-657 KDMSFKEI
+657 LA
-665 DNYIRKKGE
+665 E
-674 QQYQN
+674 QFAG
-679 LSLYYYKYELQ
+679 K
-690 FKGQHSSMVAKYMND
+690 HSSIVAKNMND
-705 NMPYFN
+705 NMPFYNQVKNFR
-711 EKWNSTK
+711 K
-718 KDAIEKL
+718 KLAIEKL
-725 IQVKINEEM
+725 IQVKIYEEM
-734 PIEGYEGAVVLVPE
+734 PVESYEGAVVLVPE

-773 ISYDMLVWVKDFDT
+773 ISYDMLVWVKDFDM
-787 EGNLI
+787 EGKLM
-792 LESRGDTIADAEAAA
+792 LESRGDTILDAESMA

-817 FDILGVKEGDTR
+817 FDILGVKDGDTR

-925 MFSKAAIER
+925 MFSKAAIEQ
-934 FYGPGAGDP
+934 FYGPTAKDP

-963 RGPDGAL
+963 RGPDGVP

-995 KEPHDFEFD
+995 KDPHDFEFD

-1053 AAIQELL
+1053 AAVQELL
-1060 LRQDVPAAV
+1060 LNQDVPAAV
-1069 KVVKEG
+1069 RVVKEG

-1082 KVKLSMLTITKSL
+1082 KVKLSLLTITKSL

-1100 TSPPAHKVLADRMAI
+1100 TTPPAHKILADRMAV

-1132 IKPHAGQKASD
+1132 IKPNAGQKASD

-1187 PGYQKPL
+1187 PGYQKPV
-1194 SWDEDVASQKERIA
+1194 SWDEDVASHKERIA
-1208 ADLLFREGLGMC
+1208 ADLLFREGLSMC

-1245 ATVEVHGDPSLT
+1245 ATLEIQGDPSLT
-1257 SELSKYTSTAT
+1257 SELSKYNSTSS
-1268 KKSLLKESASFAD
+1268 KKSVLKEAASFTD
-1281 QAAVSRASKKKTC
+1281 QAAVSRASKKKAVC
-1294 NPSPGT
+1294 KPVVAPPSAGQKS
-1300 LPLPAT
+1300 
-1306 RP
+1306 

>member
-13 SYTPRDSSQN
+13 SYSHSDDSHEGSGN
-23 ESYEQEKNYR
+23 NGKHYH

-39 TAQGAQIEVNVT
+39 TANGSQVQVDVT
-51 GFRPFLYVSIPE
+51 GFRPFLYVSLPE
-63 ANEAWKKAIVA
+63 SSEAWKKAVVSDILRRA
-74 AIIKGRNLDDL
+74 KGELDSMEVTVV
-85 KATIVQKGLL
+85 KKGIL
-95 YGYTGGKQFPFLELS
+95 YGFTGGKEFPFLQLTVPHMS
-110 VGSINSMYA
+110 A
-119 LKKALLTDTQ
+119 FFTLKKILLTDTQ
-129 TSKLTVHGH
+129 TPKLVVHGKT
-138 VVQVY
+138 VQVY

-162 GWISIDDIESDD
+162 GWISIEDIESDD
-174 DDFAIECDW
+174 EEINIECDW
-183 KDIDPCPEPPSPVAP
+183 ADIGPCSEPPAPVAP

-208 ESFDGSFPVAKQGY
+208 DSFDGSFPVAKQGY

-229 WDVCADPS
+229 WDFCADAS
-237 EISGILT
+237 EVGPMLE
-244 QAFKDT
+244 QAFRADA
-250 INETEGLVN
+250 NALVK
-259 IPRLKKRLTKPPAI
+259 IPPFKKASKI
-273 PDSVIDTCKRLWSK
+273 PQISSTLQDACKRIWLK
-287 RDSAS
+287 RDGAS
-292 AKVKEECIDALTKAL
+292 PKVKEECVQALTAAL
-307 DAAFPGLVGD
+307 DSAFALQPLSGD
-317 SVIQIGSVLIEGQH
+317 PIIQIGSVLITGLE
-331 VERHIFVLGSC
+331 VERHIFVLGTC
-342 DPINGVKVHSY
+342 DPIDGVVVHSY
-353 DMKDEE
+353 TQEKD
-359 GLLLGWFEWLVER
+359 LLVSWMEWLIESR
-372 KVDVFVGYNT
+372 VDIFVGYNT

-397 DVSDNGFVQQ
+397 GVNDSAAVQQ
-407 MSRLCELDEDGQP
+407 LSRLCELEDGDP
-420 LRTYVALEEKRLA
+420 TRTYVKLEEKRLA

-472 VCAVYLSGVLDGIES
+472 VCAVYLSGVLDGIDS
-487 LGQGKWLLKTSQK
+487 LGEGKWLLKTSQK

-519 TDKLVIGEVTDRGLV
+519 TDKLVVSEVTDRGLV
-534 VSSEE
+534 VTSEE

-567 GSSADR
+567 GTSADR

-625 LIFKECRTL
+625 LIFKECREL
-634 GQLIKVLPVPPREP
+634 GQLIKVLEVPPREP
-648 RLPGDWDEA
+648 RLPDDIDNV
-657 KDMSFKEI
+657 KDMKTIEEL
-665 DNYIRKKGE
+665 DVHVRMKRE
-674 QQYQN
+674 QPYQN
-679 LSLYYYKYELQ
+679 ASLYYHWLGLK
-690 FKGQHSSMVAKYMND
+690 FNGQHSSFVSKYMDDKNE
-705 NMPYFN
+705 YF
-711 EKWNSTK
+711 EYK
-718 KDAIEKL
+718 KNTTQKEAAEKL
-725 IQVKINEEM
+725 IQVKIYEEM
-734 PIEGYEGAVVLVPE
+734 PVESYEGAVVLVPE

-773 ISYDMLVWVKDFDT
+773 ISYDMLVWVKDFALD
-787 EGNLI
+787 GSLI
-792 LESRGDTIADAEAAA
+792 SESYGDSLRDAEHSALN
-807 TPGTTWTDIE
+807 TTWTDIE

-829 KNPVKVKIGSRVC
+829 KNPVKEKVGTRVC

-848 EKGSLPKIVAKLL
+848 TKGSLPKIVAKLL

-870 ITKTSDPFKKA
+870 ITKTNDPFKKA

-925 MFSKAAIER
+925 MFSKAAIEK
-934 FYGPGAGDP
+934 FYGPEAGDP

-963 RGPDGAL
+963 RGPDGSP

-1043 NAPILKQIYG
+1043 NAPFLKLVYG
-1053 AAIQELL
+1053 SAVKELL
-1060 LRQDVPAAV
+1060 LRQDVAAAV

-1075 VRSLVEG
+1075 VRALVEG
-1082 KVKLSMLTITKSL
+1082 KIKLSMLTITKSL

-1100 TSPPAHKVLADRMAI
+1100 TTPPAHKILADRMAV

-1132 IKPHAGQKASD
+1132 IKPQAGQKASD

-1149 ETPSFIREKGL
+1149 ETPAFIREKGL
-1160 QPDYEYYILHQLMNP
+1160 EPDYEYYILHQLMNP
-1175 LSQLFGIFVDEI
+1175 ISQLFGIFVEEI
-1187 PGYQKPL
+1187 PGYQKPAT
-1194 SWDEDVASQKERIA
+1194 WDDDVAAQKERMA
-1208 ADLLFREGLGMC
+1208 ADLLFREGLSMC

-1234 PRATPTLTKSL
+1234 PRATPSLTKSL
-1245 ATVEVHGDPSLT
+1245 ATVAVEGDPSLT
-1257 SELSKYTSTAT
+1257 SELSKYTSPTA

-1281 QAAVSRASKKKTC
+1281 QAAVSRASKKK
-1294 NPSPGT
+1294 
-1300 LPLPAT
+1300 AAK
-1306 RP
+1306 

>member
-23 ESYEQEKNYR
+23 ESYESQERQEKNYR

-39 TAQGAQIEVNVT
+39 TAQGAQVEVNVT
-51 GFRPFLYVSIPE
+51 GFRPFLYVSMPE
-63 ANEAWKKAIVA
+63 ASEAWKKAIVA

-85 KATIVQKGLL
+85 KASIVQKGLL

-129 TSKLTVHGH
+129 TPKLTIHGH
-138 VVQVY
+138 LVQVY

-162 GWISIDDIESDD
+162 GWISIDDIESEDEEC
-174 DDFAIECDW
+174 AIECDW

-237 EISGILT
+237 EVSAILA
-244 QAFKDT
+244 QAFQHN

-273 PDSVIDTCKRLWSK
+273 PDTVIDTCKRLWSK
-287 RDSAS
+287 RDTAS

-307 DAAFPGLVGD
+307 DSAFPGIVGD
-317 SVIQIGSVLIEGQH
+317 SVIQIGSVLVEGQH
-331 VERHIFVLGSC
+331 VERHIFVLGTC
-342 DPINGVKVHSY
+342 DPIDGVKVHSY
-353 DMKDEE
+353 DKKDEE

-397 DVSDNGFVQQ
+397 DVSDSACVQQ

-420 LRTYVALEEKRLA
+420 LSTYVKLEEKRLA

-519 TDKLVIGEVTDRGLV
+519 TDKLVISEVTESGLV

-634 GQLIKVLPVPPREP
+634 GQLIKVLPVPPRPP
-648 RLPGDWDEA
+648 RDDE
-657 KDMSFKEI
+657 D
-665 DNYIRKKGE
+665 
-674 QQYQN
+674 
-679 LSLYYYKYELQ
+679 YETLAEK
-690 FKGQHSSMVAKYMND
+690 FAGQHSSSVSKYMND

-711 EKWNSTK
+711 EKRNAK
-718 KDAIEKL
+718 KRYAIEKL
-725 IQVKINEEM
+725 VQVKIHEEM

-773 ISYDMLVWVKDFDT
+773 ISYDMLVWVKDFDM
-787 EGNLI
+787 EGKLI
-792 LESRGDTIADAEAAA
+792 GDRPSYGSIEDEANA

-925 MFSKAAIER
+925 MFSKAAIEQ

-963 RGPDGAL
+963 RGPDGAP

-995 KEPHDFEFD
+995 KDPHDFEFD

-1100 TSPPAHKVLADRMAI
+1100 TTPPAHKILADRMAI

-1132 IKPHAGQKASD
+1132 IVPTTGKKANEI
-1143 LQGERV
+1143 QGDRV
-1149 ETPSFIREKGL
+1149 ETPAFIREKGL

-1187 PGYQKPL
+1187 PGYKAPP
-1194 SWDEDVASQKERIA
+1194 SWDDDVASQKERIA
-1208 ADLLFREGLGMC
+1208 AELLFSEGLTFA
-1220 KQSAKKAFISKFFS
+1220 KDLATKSLSASNQTAKKAFISKFFS
-1234 PRATPTLTKSL
+1234 PATPTLTKSL
-1245 ATVEVHGDPSLT
+1245 ATMEIHGDPSLT
-1257 SELSKYTSTAT
+1257 SELSKFTSTAT

-1281 QAAVSRASKKKTC
+1281 QAAVSRASKKKPC
-1294 NPSPGT
+1294 KASPQ
-1300 LPLPAT
+1300 PLPGQKA
-1306 RP
+1306 